1 MYRRVV
7 PVVCRAL
14 DSDDCVRLGSPP
26 RHIASESQP
35 RMDGLTYA
43 IGDIHGCASA
53 LESLLDRIEAHRAG
67 RCRRL
72 VFLGDYIDKGPES
85 ARAVAIV
92 RRVQERAPDTV
103 VCLMGNR
110 EAALLRAVHDS
121 RREATWLATGG
132 DRTLSSY
139 GVARIA
145 DLPTDALS
153 WIAGLKT
160 VHEDALRY
168 YVHAGFRPG
177 RRGIDP
183 SVQARLWIREPF
195 LSVDY
200 DFGKHVIHGHTP
212 CYAGDPDRHPY
223 RTNLDTAPVRTGRL
237 TAAVLTRTDPG
248 PVAFLQSQ
256 RD

>member
-1 MYRRVV
+1 
-7 PVVCRAL
+7 
-14 DSDDCVRLGSPP
+14 
-26 RHIASESQP
+26 
-35 RMDGLTYA
+35 MDGLTYA
-43 IGDIHGCASA
+43 IGDIHGCANA
-53 LESLLDRIEAHRAG
+53 LEDLLDRIEAHRAG
-67 RCRRL
+67 RSRQL

-110 EAALLRAVHDS
+110 EAALLRAAHDS
-121 RREATWLATGG
+121 RREAAWLATGG

-139 GVARIA
+139 GVAGIA

-200 DFGKHVIHGHTP
+200 DFGKHVVHGHTP
-212 CYAGDPDRHPY
+212 CYAGHPDRHPY
-223 RTNLDTAPVRTGRL
+223 RTNLDTAPLRTGRL
-237 TAAVLTRTDPG
+237 TAAVFTRTDPA

-256 RD
+256 PG